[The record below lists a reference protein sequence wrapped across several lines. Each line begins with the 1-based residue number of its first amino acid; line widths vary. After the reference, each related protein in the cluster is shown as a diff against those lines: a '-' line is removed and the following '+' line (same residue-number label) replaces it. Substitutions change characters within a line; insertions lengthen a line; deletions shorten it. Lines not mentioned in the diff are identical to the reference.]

1 MTGRV
6 LIVDDNNLNR
16 MVLGRQVR
24 EQGHEVAMADGGR
37 AALEMLEAEAFDV
50 VLLDV
55 LMPEM
60 DGYQVLEAI
69 MADPDLKHIPVIM
82 VSALDEMDSVI
93 RCIELGAQDYLP
105 KPANALLLK
114 ARINASLVKKR
125 MHDLERRYVEQVERE
140 KKRADDL
147 LNVVIPI
154 GAALSGEQDFG
165 ALLDRI
171 LNEAMSICHASGGV
185 LYLRTEDDRMEV
197 VTARFLGRGADP
209 APALGASIP
218 LAPGRVEHA
227 GRHPIE
233 YIALTYR
240 AVNVADSYN
249 QDQYDFTDLHRFDE
263 ATGGRSVSVLALPL
277 RSASGKVIG
286 VVQLI
291 NARDPRTGEVVP
303 FDAHLEQ
310 MMTSLSTLA
319 AVALEH
325 YRREQRLK
333 QEIEVLRIEID
344 AQREARA
351 VAELTETDFFR
362 RLEAKTD
369 VLRRRLEE
377 AGGRTHRLQ
386 APEGSEHLG

>member
-1 MTGRV
+1 MIGRV
-6 LIVDDNNLNR
+6 LVVDDNNLSR
-16 MVLGRQVR
+16 MMLGRAVR
-24 EQGHEVAMADGGR
+24 EQGHEAEMASSGR
-37 AALEMLEAEAFDV
+37 DALEMLKSSAFDV

-69 MADPDLKHIPVIM
+69 MADHALKHIPVIM

-114 ARINASLVKKR
+114 ARINASLAKKR
-125 MHDLERRYVEQVERE
+125 MHDLERRYVEQIERE

-154 GAALSGEQDFG
+154 GAALSGERDFG
-165 ALLDRI
+165 TLLDRI
-171 LNEAMSICHASGGV
+171 LREAMSICHAAGGV
-185 LYLRTEDDRMEV
+185 LYLRTEDDYMRV
-197 VTARFLGRGADP
+197 VTSRFLGSDGADLSL
-209 APALGASIP
+209 ALDASIP
-218 LAPGRVEHA
+218 LRLDGTREEDHRRMVAHIAWTGRT
-227 GRHPIE
+227 I
-233 YIALTYR
+233 
-240 AVNVADSYN
+240 NVADSYD
-249 QDQYDFTDLHRFDE
+249 QDQLDFSELHRFDE
-263 ATGGRSVSVLALPL
+263 ETGGRSVSVLGLPL
-277 RSASGKVIG
+277 RSASGRVIG
-286 VVQLI
+286 VVQLT
-291 NARDPRTGEVVP
+291 NAREPRSGEILP

-310 MMTSLSTLA
+310 MMASLSTLA
-319 AVALEH
+319 GIALEH
-325 YRREQRLK
+325 YQREQRLK

-344 AQREARA
+344 EKREARA

-377 AGGRTHRLQ
+377 AGGR
-386 APEGSEHLG
+386 GVS

>member
-1 MTGRV
+1 MIGRV
-6 LIVDDNNLNR
+6 LVVDDNNLSR
-16 MVLGRQVR
+16 MMLGRAVR
-24 EQGHEVAMADGGR
+24 EQGHEVAMASDGR
-37 AALEMLEAEAFDV
+37 AALDMLEGGTFDL

-60 DGYQVLEAI
+60 DGYQVLESI
-69 MADPDLKHIPVIM
+69 MANPALKHIPVIM

-114 ARINASLVKKR
+114 ARISASLAKKHI
-125 MHDLERRYVEQVERE
+125 HDLEMRYVEQIERE

-154 GAALSGEQDFG
+154 GAALSGERDFG
-165 ALLDRI
+165 TLLDRI
-171 LNEAMSICHASGGV
+171 LGEAMTICHAAGGI
-185 LYLRTEDDRMEV
+185 LYLRTEDDRMQV
-197 VTARFLGRGADP
+197 VTSRFEGPEANKAPLG
-209 APALGASIP
+209 LETSIP
-218 LAPGRVEHA
+218 LLEATGEQNHRQLVAHVA
-227 GRHPIE
+227 WTDQAIN
-233 YIALTYR
+233 I
-240 AVNVADSYN
+240 ADSYT
-249 QDQYDFTDLHRFDE
+249 QEEYDFTELHRFDQE
-263 ATGGRSVSVLALPL
+263 TGRRSVSILALPL
-277 RSASGKVIG
+277 RSASGRVIG
-286 VVQLI
+286 VVQLT
-291 NARDPRTGEVVP
+291 NARDSGSGQIVP

-310 MMTSLSTLA
+310 MMASLSTLA

-325 YRREQRLK
+325 YQREQRLK

-344 AQREARA
+344 EKREARA

-377 AGGRTHRLQ
+377 AGGR
-386 APEGSEHLG
+386 GSVS

>member
-6 LIVDDNNLNR
+6 LVVDDNNLNR
-16 MVLGRQVR
+16 MMLARQVR
-24 EQGHEVAMADGGR
+24 EQGHEVAMAEGGR
-37 AALEMLEAEAFDV
+37 TALEMLKAESFDV

-60 DGYQVLEAI
+60 DGYRVLEAI
-69 MADPDLKHIPVIM
+69 MADPALAHIPVI
-82 VSALDEMDSVI
+82 VISALDEMDSVI

-114 ARINASLVKKR
+114 ARISASLTKKR
-125 MHDLERRYVEQVERE
+125 MHDLEKRYVEQVERE

-165 ALLDRI
+165 ALLERI
-171 LNEAMSICHASGGV
+171 LNEAMSLCHASGGV
-185 LYLRTEDDRMEV
+185 LYLRTEDNRMQV
-197 VTARFLGRGADP
+197 VTSRFHGLADAAP
-209 APALGASIP
+209 APALEASIP
-218 LAPGRVEHA
+218 LWREGTREPDL
-227 GRHPIE
+227 RH
-233 YIALTYR
+233 IAARIAWTDR
-240 AVNVADSYN
+240 AVNVADTYD
-249 QDQYDFTDLHRFDE
+249 QDQYDFSELHRFDRL
-263 ATGGRSVSVLALPL
+263 TGGRSVSVLALPL
-277 RSASGKVIG
+277 RSSSGKVIG
-286 VVQLI
+286 VVQLT
-291 NARDPRTGEVVP
+291 NARDPRTGEIVP

-325 YRREQRLK
+325 YQREQRLK

-344 AQREARA
+344 ERREARA

-362 RLEAKTD
+362 HLEAKTD
-369 VLRRRLEE
+369 ILRRRLEE
-377 AGGRTHRLQ
+377 AGGRKDR
-386 APEGSEHLG
+386 A